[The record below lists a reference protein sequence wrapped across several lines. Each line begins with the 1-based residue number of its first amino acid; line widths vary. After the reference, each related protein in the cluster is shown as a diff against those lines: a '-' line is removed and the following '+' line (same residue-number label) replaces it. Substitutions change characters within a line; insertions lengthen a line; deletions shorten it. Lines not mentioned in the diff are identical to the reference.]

1 MNSRRRVN
9 SNVGHLSM
17 TRQKILAIRISS
29 LLGGAFFSFAIP
41 AIMLGSD
48 VNSELA
54 WRIFAPGFGVVPVIH
69 NVLPAIILTVII
81 DAFVYCI
88 VAFVAANL
96 FIGFYNARHRRRFN
110 GDAQQIVG
118 PERG

>member
-1 MNSRRRVN
+1 
-9 SNVGHLSM
+9 M
-17 TRQKILAIRISS
+17 TRQQILAIKISS

-41 AIMLGSD
+41 SIMLAAD

-69 NVLPAIILTVII
+69 NVLPAIISTLII
-81 DAFVYCI
+81 DVFVYCI
-88 VAFVAANL
+88 VAFGVADL
-96 FIGFYNARHRRRFN
+96 FIGFYNARHRRSFN

-118 PERG
+118 PERNQVDSHSRGLNA